1 MKRLLLITL
10 LVFSLKSFALEIS
23 CKENQLNNMIYRSLV
38 SYIDRNNEFISKT
51 YGVHGGITYYICASG
66 LPYCYFIDD
75 FYAKLSNVKY
85 FSLDNA
91 DNSKWLKKMIKKGFR
106 GLFVDVRMHKLRITI
121 TVSERVVKKVKGDIA
136 TIISDWG
143 IYEYIYS
150 QENDDWILSN
160 TQYGGV

>member
-1 MKRLLLITL
+1 MVK
-10 LVFSLKSFALEIS
+10 K
-23 CKENQLNNMIYRSLV
+23 
-38 SYIDRNNEFISKT
+38 
-51 YGVHGGITYYICASG
+51 
-66 LPYCYFIDD
+66 DD
-75 FYAKLSNVKY
+75 
-85 FSLDNA
+85 
-91 DNSKWLKKMIKKGFR
+91 KKGFR

-136 TIISDWG
+136 TMISDWG

>member
-23 CKENQLNNMIYRSLV
+23 CKENQLNNMIYRSLL

-75 FYAKLSNVKY
+75 FYAKISNVKY

-91 DNSKWLKKMIKKGFR
+91 DNSKWLKKMINLN
-106 GLFVDVRMHKLRITI
+106 LFL
-121 TVSERVVKKVKGDIA
+121 
-136 TIISDWG
+136 
-143 IYEYIYS
+143 IY
-150 QENDDWILSN
+150 
-160 TQYGGV
+160 

>member
-23 CKENQLNNMIYRSLV
+23 CEENQLNNMIYRSLL

-75 FYAKLSNVKY
+75 FYAKLLQKSEMRKDIVIELSY
-85 FSLDNA
+85 
-91 DNSKWLKKMIKKGFR
+91 KGF
-106 GLFVDVRMHKLRITI
+106 G
-121 TVSERVVKKVKGDIA
+121 
-136 TIISDWG
+136 
-143 IYEYIYS
+143 
-150 QENDDWILSN
+150 
-160 TQYGGV
+160 

>member
-23 CKENQLNNMIYRSLV
+23 CKENQLNNMIYRSLL

-136 TIISDWG
+136 TMISDWG

-160 TQYGGV
+160 TPYGGV